1 LNDESKD
8 FVDKKPRLSHERKS
22 NKDFVEIDSRH
33 GSRVRLI
40 DRLRSTVRF
49 TQDPKPLTYKRPS
62 QLKIRLADYVGHSTT
77 TENLG
82 GHSGK
87 SNTF

>member
-1 LNDESKD
+1 MNDESKD

-22 NKDFVEIDSRH
+22 NKDFVGIDSRH
-33 GSRVRLI
+33 GSRVKLN

-49 TQDPKPLTYKRPS
+49 TQEPKPLTYKRLS
-62 QLKIRLADYVGHSTT
+62 QLNIRLADYVGHTTT